1 VWSVVLPVKSFS
13 RAKSR
18 LAAGL
23 GPWRQELAHAFFL
36 DTLWAVRNTEG
47 VRTVV
52 VVTADPLAASQ
63 ARTLGALVCPDAPD
77 PDLNDAIRLGAAKCR
92 SVGPEGPVAALTA
105 DLPGLRPRELE
116 HVLRAARNHDRAFVA
131 DHTDEGTTVLTAL
144 TTAGLAPAFGTDS
157 AHRHASLGAFP
168 IDMPSDCGIRLDV
181 DTPED
186 LARVA
191 LRGVG
196 PYTAALF
203 RLRKAR
209 FPSAADPVQGFE
221 GVQDVQGVQ
230 GASATAS
237 S

>member
-1 VWSVVLPVKSFS
+1 MWSVVLPVKPFS

-23 GPWRQELAHAFFL
+23 GPWRHQLAHAFFL

-63 ARTLGALVCPDAPD
+63 ARTLGAVVCPDAPGL
-77 PDLNDAIRLGAAKCR
+77 DLNAAVRLGAAKCR
-92 SVGPEGPVAALTA
+92 AVGPEGPVAVLTA
-105 DLPGLRPRELE
+105 DLPGLRPQELG
-116 HVLRAARNHDRAFVA
+116 HVLREARHHQRAFVA
-131 DHTDEGTTVLTAL
+131 DHTGEGTTVLTAL
-144 TTAGLAPAFGTDS
+144 TTAGLAPAFGSDS
-157 AHRHASLGAFP
+157 RHQHALSGAFP
-168 IDMPSDCGIRLDV
+168 VDMPSHCGIRLDV

-186 LARVA
+186 LARAV

-203 RLRKAR
+203 RLRKAG
-209 FPSAADPVQGFE
+209 DPVADQP
-221 GVQDVQGVQ
+221 VQ

>member
-1 VWSVVLPVKSFS
+1 MVLPVKPFS

-23 GPWRQELAHAFFL
+23 GPWRHELAHAFFL

-63 ARTLGALVCPDAPD
+63 ARTLGAVVCPDAPRTG
-77 PDLNDAIRLGAAKCR
+77 LNGAVRLGAAKCR
-92 SVGPEGPVAALTA
+92 SVGPEGPVAVLTA
-105 DLPGLRPRELE
+105 DLPGLRPQELGE
-116 HVLRAARNHDRAFVA
+116 VLRQAGHHQRAFVA
-131 DHTDEGTTVLTAL
+131 DHTGDGTTVLTAL
-144 TTAGLAPAFGTDS
+144 TTTGLAPAFGTGS

-168 IDMPSDCGIRLDV
+168 VDMPGDCGIRLDV

-186 LARVA
+186 LGRAV

-209 FPSAADPVQGFE
+209 YPRYPVADPVQGAS
-221 GVQDVQGVQ
+221 VQ
-230 GASATAS
+230 GASA
-237 S
+237 

>member
-116 HVLRAARNHDRAFVA
+116 HVLRAARHHQRAFVA
-131 DHTDEGTTVLTAL
+131 DHTGEGTTVLTAL
-144 TTAGLAPAFGTDS
+144 TTADLAPAFGTGS

-168 IDMPSDCGIRLDV
+168 VDMPDDCGIRLDV

-209 FPSAADPVQGFE
+209 FPMAADPVQSTQSTQST
-221 GVQDVQGVQ
+221 QDAQ

>member
-1 VWSVVLPVKSFS
+1 MVLPVKPFS

-23 GPWRQELAHAFFL
+23 GPWRHELAHAFFL

-63 ARTLGALVCPDAPD
+63 ARTLGAVVCPDAPRTG
-77 PDLNDAIRLGAAKCR
+77 LNGAVRLGAAKCR
-92 SVGPEGPVAALTA
+92 SVGPEGPVAVLTA
-105 DLPGLRPRELE
+105 DLPGLRPQELGE
-116 HVLRAARNHDRAFVA
+116 VLRQAGHHQRAFVA
-131 DHTDEGTTVLTAL
+131 DHTGDGTTVLTAL
-144 TTAGLAPAFGTDS
+144 TTTGLAPAFGTGS

-168 IDMPSDCGIRLDV
+168 VDMPGDCGIRLDV

-186 LARVA
+186 LGRAA

-209 FPSAADPVQGFE
+209 YPRYPVADPVQGAS
-221 GVQDVQGVQ
+221 VQ
-230 GASATAS
+230 GASA
-237 S
+237 